1 MRPSYDNHAAT
12 IALRWP
18 EHADPPAEGP
28 AAPVACETS
37 EQYHL
42 IDDDGS
48 FVEGDADDPGMIVSV
63 SVYFD
68 AATAW
73 LVGAGELVGGDKY
86 YTTVSV
92 DSGPGWADRLDEE
105 IRGYGFD
112 SVRFML

>member
-28 AAPVACETS
+28 A
-37 EQYHL
+37 
-42 IDDDGS
+42 
-48 FVEGDADDPGMIVSV
+48 
-63 SVYFD
+63 VYFD

-73 LVGAGELVGGDKY
+73 LVGDGELVGGDQY